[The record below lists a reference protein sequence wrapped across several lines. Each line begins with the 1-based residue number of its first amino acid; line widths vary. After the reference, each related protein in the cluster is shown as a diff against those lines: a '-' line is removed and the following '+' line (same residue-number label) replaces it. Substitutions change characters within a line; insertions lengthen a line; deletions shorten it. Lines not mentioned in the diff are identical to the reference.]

1 MEDTNNICP
10 NGHTVEAGKSVCV
23 RCNAVI
29 ASPIAPT
36 AEATATEEN
45 PTMENQDEAQTPEP
59 ASEPTSEPT
68 PATPEAEP
76 ATGDAPSEAQ
86 STEPQPEPQA

>member
-59 ASEPTSEPT
+59 TSEPT

-86 STEPQPEPQA
+86 PTEPQPEPQA